1 MSLFRLFLVALV
13 TAFVVT
19 NSLRINTR
27 VSVSTQSRRS
37 AFTKCWMTATTD
49 ELAVAYDQIK
59 LQVRL
64 IITVSIEVVQIHS

>member
-13 TAFVVT
+13 TTFVVT

-27 VSVSTQSRRS
+27 VSVSAQRKRS
-37 AFTKCWMTATTD
+37 ALTKCWMTATTD

-59 LQVRL
+59 QQVRL
-64 IITVSIEVVQIHS
+64 IITVSLGVV